1 MYTSA
6 QQVLESFE
14 QLPESEKQQVV
25 AEILRR
31 VIHEDTAPLSD
42 DELVMNAEALF
53 LELDRREMSI
63 R

>member
-1 MYTSA
+1 MNTSA
-6 QQVLESFE
+6 QQVLESFD

-31 VIHEDTAPLSD
+31 VIHEDSSPLSD

-53 LELDRREMSI
+53 LELDRSEMSM